1 MIKKSLNQNA
11 KYVQEIVD
19 TVESQFIFSK
29 IPINRIN
36 NSEKDQNK
44 VEKLTDLKKKINSIE
59 NCNLKSNSKNL
70 ILGGGDIDS
79 PIMLIGESPGLIED
93 NTSLTFQGDVG
104 TLLKKMLLAINIQ
117 FEKTYSAYSVNFR
130 PPGDRKPTSQ
140 EIKRYSVFLK
150 QHVSIIDP
158 KIIILFGG
166 TAMEAL
172 TGYNGK
178 ISEQRGKWKEVILNN
193 KTYPMMVTFSPSYLI
208 RFPENKKYSWEDL
221 KKIRKKIQDLKI
233 KT

>member
-93 NTSLTFQGDVG
+93 NTSLTFQGDAG